1 MWNGFDFENMRN
13 MIVVREHYYNFFHFH
28 LTFLLKFAIIEVI
41 SWQVQLRNKFM
52 DISQVIKR
60 GLC

>member
-1 MWNGFDFENMRN
+1 MRN